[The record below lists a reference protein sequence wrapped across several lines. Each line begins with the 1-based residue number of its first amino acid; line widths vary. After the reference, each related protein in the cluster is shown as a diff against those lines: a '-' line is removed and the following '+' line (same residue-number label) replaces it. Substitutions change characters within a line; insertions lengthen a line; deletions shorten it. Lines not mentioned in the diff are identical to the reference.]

1 MGISFYFMVGVM
13 ITYVMWDSNAVGD
26 EAAAAGIYPSHS
38 ILFARIHTSRPTY
51 LSVFLTVS
59 PGL

>member
-1 MGISFYFMVGVM
+1 MVGVM

-26 EAAAAGIYPSHS
+26 EAAAAGIYPSHN